1 MKKKSAED
9 FISIKSIFFLIYSN
23 WYWFLLSISLSLLI
37 SILINRYS
45 VEKYSNSTTIQIKYQ
60 SDNLLPFSEFL
71 QDGTNNY
78 SQSFNDEILKLKSYP
93 IVYKTV
99 QSLNLNIQYFIEGD
113 IKTSETYDWKPIEF
127 KPYNLND
134 SYGLSFSVNVID
146 KYRFS
151 LKSDFIE
158 SKEYLFDEKIFFNS
172 GFFTISLNQ
181 DFNIDNGIIPVTRV
195 KFNNPHVTTKKYLSL
210 IKTKPIEKGA
220 SVLEISII
228 GEDFKKET
236 AFLNELTKTYINNNL
251 EVKNSV
257 SEQTIKFIDYQ
268 IQEIRD
274 TLDLL
279 ESKLQIFK
287 TENSISISSNEAKDY
302 YKEIQDLQQQK
313 SKIIIEQKYFNYL
326 LSYLDNN
333 TDYIDIIVPISYGI
347 NNEVLTDLTKRL
359 TNFQLERNLLAS
371 QNNII
376 AKNLQD
382 KINELKI
389 SIKNSIANSLNA
401 NEIVLNDIN
410 TRLSISQ
417 DLLKSLPSVEREM
430 VNINRHYNLSE
441 NIYLYLLQ
449 KRAEYGILG
458 ASNSSDAKV
467 IEPAILQSG
476 FLISPNRDKITLIC
490 LVIGFLLPVIIINS
504 IIFFNDKIL
513 TIDDVIKHSNIP
525 FLGSIAKNENSND
538 LIVNAKPKSSIT
550 ESFRSIRSNIEF
562 LISRKSECKTILFTS
577 SISGEG
583 KTFCA
588 KNMATIYAM
597 AGKRSVLIGA
607 DLRKPKMYLTFTDEN
622 EFGLSSYL
630 IGKSTYNDVIEESD
644 IDNLYF
650 IKSGPPPPNPAELLD
665 REEMNHLI
673 EKLKKDFDYILIDT
687 PPVCLVSDPISL
699 MEKVDLNIYIIR
711 QNYTHSN
718 YLNYVNDLHESKKI
732 KNLSILLNSTT
743 FDLGFG
749 LSYYNYHAY
758 DYGYNYANN
767 SSYYS
772 ES

>member
-1 MKKKSAED
+1 MNKKYEED
-9 FISIKSIFFLIYSN
+9 FISIKSIFYLIYSN

-45 VEKYSNSTTIQIKYQ
+45 VERYSNSTTIQIKSQ
-60 SDNLLPFSEFL
+60 SDNLLPFSEIL
-71 QDGTNNY
+71 QDKGGNNY

-93 IVYKTV
+93 IVYKTI
-99 QSLNLNIQYFIEGD
+99 QSLNLNIQYFIQGD

-146 KYRFS
+146 NNRFS

-158 SKEYLFDEKIFFNS
+158 SKEYLFGEKIFYNS
-172 GFFTISLNQ
+172 GYFTISFNQ
-181 DFNIDNGIIPVTRV
+181 NFNIDNGIIPVTRV
-195 KFNNPHVTTKKYLSL
+195 KFNNPHVTTKKYLSA

-228 GEDFKKET
+228 GEDLEKET
-236 AFLNELTKTYINNNL
+236 IFLNELTKTYINNSL
-251 EVKNSV
+251 EVKNFV
-257 SEQTIKFIDYQ
+257 SERTINFIDNQ

-287 TENSISISSNEAKDY
+287 TENSISISSSDAKNY
-302 YKEIQDLQQQK
+302 YKDIQDLQQQK

-333 TDYIDIIVPISYGI
+333 TNYIDIIVPVSYGI

-359 TNFQLERNLLAS
+359 TNLQLERNLLAS
-371 QNNII
+371 QSNLI

-382 KINELKI
+382 KINELKN
-389 SIKNSIANSLNA
+389 SIKSSIENSLNA
-401 NEIVLNDIN
+401 NEIVLADIN

-417 DLLKSLPSVEREM
+417 DLLKSLPSIEREM
-430 VNINRHYNLSE
+430 VNINRHYKLSE
-441 NIYLYLLQ
+441 NIYLYLLE

-458 ASNSSDAKV
+458 ASNMSDAKV

-476 FLISPNRDKITLIC
+476 FLIRPKRDKITLIC
-490 LVIGFLLPVIIINS
+490 MSIGFLLPIIIINT
-504 IIFFNDKIL
+504 IIFLNDKIL
-513 TIDDVIKHSNIP
+513 TIDDVKKHSDIP
-525 FLGSIAKNENSND
+525 FLGSIGKNDTVND
-538 LIVNAKPKSSIT
+538 LIVSAKPKSSIT
-550 ESFRSIRSNIEF
+550 ESFRNIRSNIEF
-562 LISRKSECKTILFTS
+562 LIPKKSGCKTILFTS

-597 AGKRSVLIGA
+597 AGKKSILIGA
-607 DLRKPKMYLTFTDEN
+607 DLRKPKMYLAFTDEN
-622 EFGLSSYL
+622 ESGLSSYL
-630 IGKSTYNDVIEESD
+630 IGKDTDNDVIEKSD
-644 IDNLYF
+644 IENLYF
-650 IKSGPPPPNPAELLD
+650 IKSGPLPPNPAELIG
-665 REEMNHLI
+665 REEMNLLI
-673 EKLKKDFDYILIDT
+673 ENLKKDFDYIFIDT

-711 QNYTHSN
+711 QNYTHSK
-718 YLNYVNDLHESKKI
+718 YLNFINDMHESKKV

-743 FDLGFG
+743 FDLGYGF
-749 LSYYNYHAY
+749 SYYNYNSY
-758 DYGYNYANN
+758 DYGYNDK
-767 SSYYS
+767 SYYS